1 MRRFTLAVLLVV
13 GIGLIAAPFAMS
25 MFSRAD
31 KGATMVN
38 DFRPIMQPANVQ
50 KTADYYNNTFVKL
63 RPIALAMNAQ
73 TVATFNGYSKGI
85 TAMMQD
91 LAKMPPAQQQ
101 ALAQNYPA
109 MAAML
114 KGLPQMQKTLAGFT
128 AMIAANLDTF
138 RNVPP
143 GLDHY
148 KPLVETM
155 QANVGNYASVDA
167 MPQMR
172 FFPWFFIIP
181 GILLVLAAAYLLVGD
196 VKPEWVWPKL
206 DHPARGEPLAH

>member
-1 MRRFTLAVLLVV
+1 MRRFTLSVLVV
-13 GIGLIAAPFAMS
+13 VGAAMIIAPFAMS
-25 MFSRAD
+25 MFSRAND
-31 KGATMVN
+31 GEHMVN
-38 DFRPIMQPANVQ
+38 AFRPIMQPASVQ
-50 KTADYYNNTFVKL
+50 KTADYYNNTFTKL
-63 RPIALAMNAQ
+63 RPIALAMNTQ

-101 ALAQNYPA
+101 ALAANYPA

-128 AMIAANLDTF
+128 GMIAGNLQTF

-148 KPLVETM
+148 KPLVDTM
-155 QANVGNYASVDA
+155 QAQVGNYASVDA
-167 MPQMR
+167 LPPMGL
-172 FFPWFFIIP
+172 FPWFFIIP
-181 GILLVLAAAYLLVGD
+181 GLVVLLGGAYLLVGD
-196 VKPEWVWPKL
+196 INPNWVWPKL
-206 DHPARGEPLAH
+206 EVKGREPLAH

>member
-1 MRRFTLAVLLVV
+1 MRRFTLTVLVV
-13 GIGLIAAPFAMS
+13 VGVGLIVAPFSLS
-25 MFSRAD
+25 MFSRAN
-31 KGATMVN
+31 KGANMVN

-50 KTADYYNNTFVKL
+50 TTADYYYNTFTKL

-85 TAMMQD
+85 SAMMQD
-91 LAKMPPAQQQ
+91 LAKMPPAMQQQ
-101 ALAQNYPA
+101 LAANYPA

-128 AMIAANLDTF
+128 AMISANLDTF
-138 RNVPP
+138 ANVPP

-148 KPLVETM
+148 KPLVDTM
-155 QANVGNYASVDA
+155 QSNVGNYNAIDA
-167 MPQMR
+167 LPSMK

-181 GILLVLAAAYLLVGD
+181 GLIALLAAAYLLVGD
-196 VKPEWVWPKL
+196 IRPTWVWPKL
-206 DHPARGEPLAH
+206 DHTTETPVAH